1 MKISWENGFR
11 NNPESWFL
19 MTMIE
24 LPALMLRWQN
34 TRNNFVICRS
44 MIWRIL
50 NLQLFDN
57 IKSLK
62 EGFDIVASCVCS
74 SKSKQH

>member
-11 NNPESWFL
+11 YNPDSWFL

-24 LPALMLRWQN
+24 LPALMWWQN
-34 TRNNFVICRS
+34 TRNNSVICRS

-62 EGFDIVASCVCS
+62 EGIDIVHH
-74 SKSKQH
+74 KYL

>member
-1 MKISWENGFR
+1 MKISRENGFR
-11 NNPESWFL
+11 YNPDSWFL

-24 LPALMLRWQN
+24 LPALMWWQN
-34 TRNNFVICRS
+34 TRNNSVICRS
-44 MIWRIL
+44 MIWRIV

-62 EGFDIVASCVCS
+62 EGIDIVHH
-74 SKSKQH
+74 KYL